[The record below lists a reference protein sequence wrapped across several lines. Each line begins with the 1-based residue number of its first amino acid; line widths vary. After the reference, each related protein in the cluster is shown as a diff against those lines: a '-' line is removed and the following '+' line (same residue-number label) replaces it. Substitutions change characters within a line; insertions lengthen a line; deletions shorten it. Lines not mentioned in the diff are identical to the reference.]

1 MRPVRCMQK
10 VMTQGMY
17 GVPCFFLGW
26 DVGRRVKEKQAKGL
40 GPNLPLLSYNRP
52 DREGKGRE
60 GKQGKMLSCT
70 LLAEQYC

>member
-1 MRPVRCMQK
+1 MYAKGYDTRHVRCSL
-10 VMTQGMY
+10 
-17 GVPCFFLGW
+17 FLFGLGCW
-26 DVGRRVKEKQAKGL
+26 EKGKRKQAKGL